1 PAANAIEK
9 IFAMIVAVIEADGVV
24 NQWFF
29 PKRCRS
35 GFKLP
40 AVHED
45 LPFRANEEDAAAV
58 AVKHFDPIGINV
70 AEAFSCLG
78 VLGWN
83 DFDWAALVHAESPLR
98 NVEMVGAPISHHAT
112 GV

>member
-1 PAANAIEK
+1 
-9 IFAMIVAVIEADGVV
+9 MIVAVIEADGIVT
-24 NQWFF
+24 QWFF

-35 GFKLP
+35 GLELP
-40 AVHED
+40 SVDED
-45 LPFRANEEDAAAV
+45 FSFGADEEDAAAV

-78 VLGWN
+78 VLGRN

-98 NVEMVGAPISHHAT
+98 DVEMVGAPISHHAT
-112 GV
+112 